1 MWVEE
6 GDFSVPF
13 DFRGNGETLV
23 WMHEVLYY
31 LMEAFEVKM
40 MSSVF
45 RGTQSIAC
53 SVFNI

>member
-13 DFRGNGETLV
+13 DFGGNGETLV

-45 RGTQSIAC
+45 RGSQSIAC

>member
-1 MWVEE
+1 MWVEK
-6 GDFSVPF
+6 GNFSVPF
-13 DFRGNGETLV
+13 DFGGNGEAFV
-23 WMHEVLYY
+23 WMREVLYY

-45 RGTQSIAC
+45 RGTQS